1 MAKGLGQFSFFFVMI
16 LAMVVYSIE
25 SIRVGIGSAMDMIFA
40 PIVQS
45 PDGGY
50 VTSWL
55 VIILAL
61 AAITGVYSSLLQ
73 KYTIDYEK
81 MQVVQKKMRDFQKD
95 FREAQLSG
103 DEKKV
108 KKMMDKRDKLM
119 QEQLEMSQEQFKPM
133 SYIMVI
139 TVPIFLWLLY
149 KVPDMGSIVFPFWG
163 ELNLADGTPFFL
175 PAWIL
180 WYMICSLTLSQVI
193 RKSLN
198 IGGL

>member
-1 MAKGLGQFSFFFVMI
+1 MAKGIGQYSFFIVML
-16 LAMVVYSIE
+16 LAMVIYSIE
-25 SIRVGIGSAMDMIFA
+25 SIRVGIGSAMNVLFA
-40 PIVQS
+40 PLIQT
-45 PDGGY
+45 PDGSY

-61 AAITGVYSSLLQ
+61 AAVTGVYSSLLQ

-81 MQVVQKKMRDFQKD
+81 MQRVQNKMKVFQQD
-95 FREAQLSG
+95 FREAQLAG
-103 DEKKV
+103 DEKKI
-108 KKMMDKRDKLM
+108 KKLTEKRDKM
-119 QEQLEMSQEQFKPM
+119 MAEQLEMSQEQFKPM

-139 TVPIFLWLLY
+139 TVPIFLWLLF
-149 KVPDMGSIVFPFWG
+149 KVPDMGGVVFPYWG
-163 ELNLADGTPFFL
+163 LVDFVDPTPLFL

-193 RKSLN
+193 RKTLN